1 MSYVEVENITKR
13 FGDVTAVD
21 DVSFTAEKGEFVS
34 LLGPSGCGKTTTL
47 RMIAG
52 LEMPTEGIIR
62 IDGEDVTDRPP
73 YEREIGM
80 VFQHYALF
88 PHKTVGENIGFPLK
102 MRGVPEAERRERVAD
117 VLERVRLPEVMD
129 RSAEDLSGGQQQ
141 RVALARALVF
151 EPDVL
156 LMDEPLSAL
165 DRVLREQM
173 RVEVERIQREFGITT
188 IYVTHDQAE
197 AFAMSDRVAVLD
209 DGRLSQQGRPLDI
222 YESPNSEFVANFIGQ
237 SSQLSGAVSSSDGA
251 PVLETD
257 TGVTFE
263 LPQSVAASPGNQLSV
278 FLRAEKLDVSREPT
292 GATNEFPAEVT
303 TTNYLGEKTQFY
315 CRLDDGTELIVAKH
329 GFTDVE
335 TFEPGDTV
343 YVSVPP
349 ENLVVARDP
358 GTDQQPGTAGEST
371 A

>member
-13 FGDVTAVD
+13 FDDVVAVD
-21 DVSFTAEKGEFVS
+21 DVSFTADKGEFVS

-52 LEMPTEGIIR
+52 LEMPSEGTIR
-62 IDGEDVTDRPP
+62 IDGEDVTDRPA

-117 VLERVRLPEVMD
+117 VLERVRLPDVAD
-129 RSAEDLSGGQQQ
+129 RSPEDLSGGQQQ

-209 DGRLSQQGRPLDI
+209 DGHLSQQGRPLDI
-222 YESPNSEFVANFIGQ
+222 YENPDSEFVANFIGQ
-237 SSQLSGAVSSSDGA
+237 SSQLSGQVSSGDGA
-251 PVLETD
+251 PVLATD
-257 TGVTFE
+257 SGMTFE
-263 LPQSVAASPGNQLSV
+263 LPQSTASTPGDRLSV
-278 FLRAEKLDVSREPT
+278 FLRAEKLNVSRTPT
-292 GATNEFPAEVT
+292 DAVNEFPAEIT
-303 TTNYLGEKTQFY
+303 TTNYLGEKTQFF
-315 CRLDDGTELIVAKH
+315 CRLDDGTEVIVAKH

-335 TFEPGDTV
+335 NFEPGDVV

-358 GTDQQPGTAGEST
+358 GTSKAQANSGDFTA
-371 A
+371 

>member
-1 MSYVEVENITKR
+1 MSHVEVEHVTKQ

-21 DVSFTAEKGEFVS
+21 DVTFTAEEGEFVS

-52 LEMPTEGIIR
+52 LEMPTEGAIR
-62 IDGEDVTDRPP
+62 IGGEDVTDRPA

-88 PHKTVGENIGFPLK
+88 PHKSVGENVGFPLK
-102 MRGVPEAERRERVAD
+102 MRGVPAAERRERVAE
-117 VLERVRLPEVMD
+117 VLERVRLPDVMD
-129 RSAEDLSGGQQQ
+129 RSPEELSGGQQQ

-173 RVEVERIQREFGITT
+173 RVEVQRIQREFDITT

-209 DGRLSQQGRPLDI
+209 EGHLAQQGRPLDI
-222 YESPNSEFVANFIGQ
+222 YESPQTKFVANFIGE
-237 SSQLSGAVSSSDGA
+237 STTLSGTVADRDGKRL
-251 PVLETD
+251 LETD
-257 TGVTFE
+257 AGVTFE
-263 LPQSVAASPGNQLSV
+263 LPAAPGLADDRMTV
-278 FLRAEKLDVSREPT
+278 YLRAEKLGISPDSS
-292 GATNEFPAEVT
+292 GATNEFPAT
-303 TTNYLGEKTQFY
+303 IATTNYLGEKTQFF
-315 CRLDDGTELIVAKH
+315 CTLADGTELVVAEQ
-329 GFTDVE
+329 GFTALDAYDA
-335 TFEPGDTV
+335 GDTV
-343 YVSVPP
+343 YVTIDPAD
-349 ENLVVARDP
+349 LVVARDP
-358 GTDQQPGTAGEST
+358 GQDESNTAVDESV

>member
-1 MSYVEVENITKR
+1 MSYVEVENVTKR
-13 FGDVTAVD
+13 FGDVVAVD

-52 LEMPTEGIIR
+52 LEMPTEGTIR

-102 MRGVPEAERRERVAD
+102 MRGVPAAERRERVAD
-117 VLERVRLPEVMD
+117 VLERVRLPDVMD
-129 RSAEDLSGGQQQ
+129 RSPEDLSGGQRQ

-209 DGRLSQQGRPLDI
+209 DGRLSQQGRPLEI
-222 YESPNSEFVANFIGQ
+222 YESPTSEFVANFIGQ
-237 SSQLSGAVSSSDGA
+237 SSKLSGAVARRDGA
-251 PVLETD
+251 TVLETD
-257 TGVTFE
+257 AGPSFR
-263 LPQSVAASPGNQLSV
+263 LPETITAAQGDRLTV
-278 FLRAEKLDVSREPT
+278 FLRAEKLGISPEPT
-292 GATNEFPAEVT
+292 GAENEFPAEVT
-303 TTNYLGEKTQFY
+303 TTNYLGEKTQFF
-315 CRLDDGTELIVAKH
+315 CTLEDGTEVIVAEH
-329 GFTDVE
+329 GFTEVGAY
-335 TFEPGDTV
+335 EPGDTV
-343 YVSVPP
+343 YLSAPP
-349 ENLVVARDP
+349 SNLVVAADADRERTVEGP
-358 GTDQQPGTAGEST
+358 TA
-371 A
+371 

>member
-1 MSYVEVENITKR
+1 MSHVEVEHVTKR

-21 DVSFTAEKGEFVS
+21 DVSFTAEEGEFVS

-52 LEMPTEGIIR
+52 LEMPSEGTIR
-62 IDGEDVTDRPP
+62 IGGEDVTDRPA

-102 MRGVPEAERRERVAD
+102 MRDVPKAERRERVAEVLDRVHLPD
-117 VLERVRLPEVMD
+117 VMERSP
-129 RSAEDLSGGQQQ
+129 EDLSGGQQQ

-173 RVEVERIQREFGITT
+173 RVEVQRIQREFDITT

-209 DGRLSQQGRPLDI
+209 DGRLSQQGSPLDI
-222 YESPNSEFVANFIGQ
+222 YENPDSEFVATFIGESTKLQ
-237 SSQLSGAVSSSDGA
+237 GTVGQRDGRSILDTTAGVAFEIPSARAGAGDALTVY
-251 PVLETD
+251 
-257 TGVTFE
+257 
-263 LPQSVAASPGNQLSV
+263 
-278 FLRAEKLDVSREPT
+278 LRAEKLGIAPESR
-292 GATNEFPAEVT
+292 GGHNEFPAEIT

-315 CRLDDGTELIVAKH
+315 CTLADGTELVVAQQ
-329 GFTDVE
+329 GFTSLEKYDA
-335 TFEPGDTV
+335 GDTV
-343 YVSVPP
+343 YVQIAP
-349 ENLVVARDP
+349 EDVVVAHSERPDERRAV
-358 GTDQQPGTAGEST
+358 DESV

>member
-1 MSYVEVENITKR
+1 MSHVEVEHVTKR

-21 DVSFTAEKGEFVS
+21 DVSFTAEEGEFVS

-52 LEMPTEGIIR
+52 LEMPSEGTIR
-62 IDGEDVTDRPP
+62 IGGEDVTDRPA

-88 PHKTVGENIGFPLK
+88 PHKTVGENVGFPLK
-102 MRGVPEAERRERVAD
+102 MRDVPKAERRDRVAE
-117 VLERVRLPEVMD
+117 VLERVHLPGVMD
-129 RSAEDLSGGQQQ
+129 RSPEELSGGQQQ

-173 RVEVERIQREFGITT
+173 RVEVQRIQREFDITT

-209 DGRLSQQGRPLDI
+209 DGRLSQQGSPLDI
-222 YESPNSEFVANFIGQ
+222 YENPDSEFVATFIGE
-237 SSQLSGAVSSSDGA
+237 STKLAGTVGERDGRTVLDTDAGVSFEIPDA
-251 PVLETD
+251 
-257 TGVTFE
+257 GVRAGDALT
-263 LPQSVAASPGNQLSV
+263 VY
-278 FLRAEKLDVSREPT
+278 LRAEKLGIAPESRG
-292 GATNEFPAEVT
+292 GANEFPAEIT

-315 CRLDDGTELIVAKH
+315 CTLADGTEVVVAQQ
-329 GFTDVE
+329 GFTSLEKYDA
-335 TFEPGDTV
+335 GDTV
-343 YVSVPP
+343 YVQIAP
-349 ENLVVARDP
+349 EDVVVARG
-358 GTDQQPGTAGEST
+358 GTPDERRAVDESV